1 MDRNAS
7 RTGFVLA
14 AFLLM
19 VSTGCHPGLMIATAQ
34 YMIDGGDLVD
44 PECEALDEKK
54 VVVFCRPPASHEF
67 RHAGASQMIA
77 KQVSDLLEMNVPKV
91 EVVKQSKVDQWVDE
105 NDTDDYEEL
114 GRAVGA
120 DMVVHIELGHFELF
134 KGKTV
139 YQGNADVT
147 VSTYDM
153 NENAK
158 LVWKSELGEVLF
170 PVHSGIA
177 VQDKAVSQFQKEFVG
192 ILSEKVARN
201 YYKHPRHED
210 FAMDALA
217 NR

>member
-1 MDRNAS
+1 MDRYAS
-7 RTGFVLA
+7 RIGLVLTA
-14 AFLLM
+14 ALLL
-19 VSTGCHPGLMIATAQ
+19 VSTGCHPGLMFATAQ
-34 YMIDGGDLVD
+34 YMIDGGDMID
-44 PECEALDEKK
+44 PECEALEEQR

-77 KQVSDLLEMNVPKV
+77 KQVSDLLEMNVPKI
-91 EVVKQSKVDQWVDE
+91 EIVKQSKVDQWVDE

-120 DMVVHIELGHFELF
+120 DVVVHIELGHFDLF

-153 NENAK
+153 NDKGK
-158 LVWKSELGEVLF
+158 LVWKKDFGEVLF

-177 VQDKAVSQFQKEFVG
+177 VQDKPVAQFQKEFVG
-192 ILSEKVARN
+192 ILSSKVARN
-201 YYKHPRHED
+201 YYKHLRHED
-210 FAMDALA
+210 FAIDALA

>member
-7 RTGFVLA
+7 RIG
-14 AFLLM
+14 FLLASALLM
-19 VSTGCHPGLMIATAQ
+19 ASTGCHPGLMIATAQ

-44 PECEALDEKK
+44 PECEALDEKR

-77 KQVSDLLEMNVPKV
+77 KRVSDLIEMNVPKV

-147 VSTYDM
+147 VSAYDM
-153 NENAK
+153 NDSAK

-192 ILSEKVARN
+192 ILSEKVARHF
-201 YYKHPRHED
+201 YKHPRHED